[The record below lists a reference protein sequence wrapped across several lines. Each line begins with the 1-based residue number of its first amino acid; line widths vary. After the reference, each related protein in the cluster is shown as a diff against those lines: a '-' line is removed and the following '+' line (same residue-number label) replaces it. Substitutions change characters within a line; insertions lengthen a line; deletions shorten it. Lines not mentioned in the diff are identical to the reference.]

1 MVSKSMNCFAF
12 SISPKNAYNCST
24 FISTSSSSLTP
35 FLSRYS
41 FSCRKVL
48 PTCFI
53 SSVLAVTPNFQDMS
67 TTEFTWIAVPE
78 PPLIEEVD
86 IDPPRLEIAEAV
98 QK

>member
-1 MVSKSMNCFAF
+1 
-12 SISPKNAYNCST
+12 
-24 FISTSSSSLTP
+24 
-35 FLSRYS
+35 
-41 FSCRKVL
+41 
-48 PTCFI
+48 
-53 SSVLAVTPNFQDMS
+53 MS